1 MNKVRLGILGM
12 GNMGSC
18 HLENILC
25 GRCPEITV
33 TAVCDLRPERLE
45 AARAR
50 VTAKQAEDPS
60 ADIPDV
66 VCFGDADDMYA
77 SGLIDA
83 VLVSIPHYG
92 HPEHVIK
99 AMRAGLHV
107 MCEKPVGVYMLQA
120 REMAEEADRH
130 PELTFGVMFNQ
141 RTNPVYRRIKEI
153 LDAGELGE
161 IRRVS
166 WIITGWYR
174 SQAYYDSADWRA
186 TWAGE
191 GGGVLLNQCV
201 HNVDLLQWLCG
212 MPTTVYARV
221 HCGKWHDIEV
231 EDDVSAYMEYENGAT
246 ATLVTSTGDMPGTNR
261 LEIVC
266 DGGTLVT
273 NGSTVELVRLGVPE
287 SVFTRSNR
295 KPFATPPVTRVTVQA
310 DGENSQHV
318 GVLNAF
324 AAAILRGEPLVADG
338 REGLNSLMLTNAMHL
353 SEWTR
358 KPVELPFDE
367 ALHRDLLLERVKT
380 SRRKELVGV
389 VCSIE
394 EVMESTKGGVG

>member
-50 VTAKQAEDPS
+50 VT
-60 ADIPDV
+60 
-66 VCFGDADDMYA
+66 
-77 SGLIDA
+77 
-83 VLVSIPHYG
+83 
-92 HPEHVIK
+92 
-99 AMRAGLHV
+99 
-107 MCEKPVGVYMLQA
+107 
-120 REMAEEADRH
+120 
-130 PELTFGVMFNQ
+130 
-141 RTNPVYRRIKEI
+141 
-153 LDAGELGE
+153 
-161 IRRVS
+161 
-166 WIITGWYR
+166 
-174 SQAYYDSADWRA
+174 
-186 TWAGE
+186 
-191 GGGVLLNQCV
+191 
-201 HNVDLLQWLCG
+201 
-212 MPTTVYARV
+212 
-221 HCGKWHDIEV
+221 
-231 EDDVSAYMEYENGAT
+231 
-246 ATLVTSTGDMPGTNR
+246 
-261 LEIVC
+261 
-266 DGGTLVT
+266 
-273 NGSTVELVRLGVPE
+273 
-287 SVFTRSNR
+287 
-295 KPFATPPVTRVTVQA
+295 VQA
-310 DGENSQHV
+310 DGENPQHV